1 MTTARRRTLADMAT
15 DILTPAD
22 ARAPGG
28 PTSSPAAVEPG
39 PAGDASADAAA
50 SSTASAP
57 ASAGAGPRLRASERS
72 TLAGG
77 DVRRTVYM
85 PPDLWRDVLRLADGE
100 GVTAAAIVR
109 RAVAEH
115 VERARRRR

>member
-1 MTTARRRTLADMAT
+1 MTTARRRTLADMVNEA
-15 DILTPAD
+15 LPPAD
-22 ARAPGG
+22 APAPGG
-28 PTSSPAAVEPG
+28 PTSSPAAGEP
-39 PAGDASADAAA
+39 DAASA
-50 SSTASAP
+50 SSTASAIGGG
-57 ASAGAGPRLRASERS
+57 GAGPRLRASERS

>member
-1 MTTARRRTLADMAT
+1 MTTARRRTLADMVNEA
-15 DILTPAD
+15 LPPAD
-22 ARAPGG
+22 APAPGG
-28 PTSSPAAVEPG
+28 PTSSPAAGEP
-39 PAGDASADAAA
+39 DAAP
-50 SSTASAP
+50 AP
-57 ASAGAGPRLRASERS
+57 AIGAGAGPRLRASERS

-109 RAVAEH
+109 QAVAEH
-115 VERARRRR
+115 VERARRRGR